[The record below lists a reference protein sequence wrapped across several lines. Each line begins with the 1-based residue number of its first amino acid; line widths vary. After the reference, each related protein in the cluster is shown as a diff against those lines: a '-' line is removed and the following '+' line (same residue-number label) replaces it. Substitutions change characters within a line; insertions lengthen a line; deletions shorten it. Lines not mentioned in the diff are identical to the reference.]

1 MEDVA
6 ELDAS
11 LAHSG
16 CVNNRHQLRREV
28 KEKAEEE
35 ENVAVLHGMV
45 CMYVWHGIVLLCVPG
60 LRQYTCSERGRL
72 AGCECAS

>member
-35 ENVAVLHGMV
+35 EDVAVLHGMV
-45 CMYVWHGIVLLCVPG
+45 WYVC
-60 LRQYTCSERGRL
+60 L
-72 AGCECAS
+72 AGYGIIMCTWIEAMYM